1 MKKDRSFLSR
11 LVYRI
16 CDAGQSNNATFE
28 YYRHKVNLQSGTE
41 DYVDASVDDGK
52 VAFTFDFFTK
62 ELKIEKIENKEQR
75 EEIVKAFKE
84 LYSHIKLL

>member
-11 LVYRI
+11 LVYKI

-41 DYVDASVDDGK
+41 DYVDVSVDDGK
-52 VAFTFDFFTK
+52 VSFTFDFLTK
-62 ELKIEKIENKEQR
+62 ELKIEEVENNEQR
-75 EEIVKAFKE
+75 EEIIKTFKE
-84 LYSHIKLL
+84 LYPHIKLL